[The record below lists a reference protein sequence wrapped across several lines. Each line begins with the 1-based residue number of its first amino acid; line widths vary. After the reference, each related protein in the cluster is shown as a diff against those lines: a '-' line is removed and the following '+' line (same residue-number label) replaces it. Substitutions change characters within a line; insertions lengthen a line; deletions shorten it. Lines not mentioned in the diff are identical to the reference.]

1 MPVSDAIY
9 SVYVDGRPID
19 RGLSKSQAY
28 ARAEAW
34 AREQNRKNASTR
46 QRNPEW
52 EVRLDKEIVKTDD
65 TLYQWA
71 KQGG

>member
-1 MPVSDAIY
+1 MPSTDAVY
-9 SVYVDGRPID
+9 SVYLDGRPIE
-19 RGLSKSQAY
+19 RGLTQAQ
-28 ARAEAW
+28 AHAKAEAW

-52 EVRLDKEIVKTDD
+52 DVRLDREVVKADD
-65 TLYQWA
+65 SLYRWA